1 MFKIKPDIT
10 KKKANNFPTKY
21 LALKK
26 ITLSLGI
33 SVSLSVTQ
41 EGWEYKND

>member
-26 ITLSLGI
+26 INVI
-33 SVSLSVTQ
+33 SRHFCITQ
-41 EGWEYKND
+41 CYPGRMRI